1 VLWEKGAPRERD
13 GGAVQSR
20 REASMRGHALFG
32 ARRFTGLLCG
42 EFVFVEQAAEL
53 IAAPQ
58 AIKRNRLIGQRRF
71 AYRRWLR
78 ERWALAERAVRPV
91 RVVVRRVDV
100 DDALE
105 LAAAEDQQPVEAL
118 AAQAPDPAFCVR
130 SRPRRRPQWS
140 LDDTDTLG
148 AEDLIEDGLPD
159 VVLTRITFPTAHVTH
174 PIGIFLADGHGG
186 FKDGSSMWT
195 GPPTRTEFGRQ
206 IIIADFNGDHRNDI
220 FVADH
225 GYDAPPFP
233 GHPNALALSTPDGT
247 LVDASAN
254 LPPESGFSHS
264 AAAADVNGDGSVDLY
279 VGNLC
284 TACTDAPPE
293 ILLNDGTGH
302 FTRRADLL
310 PADLHDVDDH
320 HRYTR
325 SLFVDVNGDGAPDLV
340 LGADDHTMN
349 SRVLLNDGSGHFH
362 DAAAPLPPKAL
373 GPGSI
378 LISLATLDVNRDGKA
393 DLIAGFQNG
402 DFTGRRLQILVWD
415 GDGTFRD
422 ETADRL
428 PGQDS
433 GQGWPNAIRIADFNG
448 DGLPDFTVDVNI
460 FPIEDAPI
468 YLDDGTGVYHPVP
481 FGGNPGQFWSIVDA
495 NGDGHP
501 DIFSVLSGNPEQHF
515 LQVELVQPGA
525 PRGLR
530 AAGRRDGNHLSW
542 SSVAGL
548 DYEIWRGAGASG
560 KRKLIG
566 RTSGGSFIDPRAA
579 RGVTYIYVVRARNEA
594 GVGPFSVPVR
604 GRGL

>member
-1 VLWEKGAPRERD
+1 
-13 GGAVQSR
+13 
-20 REASMRGHALFG
+20 
-32 ARRFTGLLCG
+32 
-42 EFVFVEQAAEL
+42 
-53 IAAPQ
+53 
-58 AIKRNRLIGQRRF
+58 
-71 AYRRWLR
+71 
-78 ERWALAERAVRPV
+78 
-91 RVVVRRVDV
+91 
-100 DDALE
+100 
-105 LAAAEDQQPVEAL
+105 
-118 AAQAPDPAFCVR
+118 
-130 SRPRRRPQWS
+130 
-140 LDDTDTLG
+140 
-148 AEDLIEDGLPD
+148 
-159 VVLTRITFPTAHVTH
+159 
-174 PIGIFLADGHGG
+174 
-186 FKDGSSMWT
+186 
-195 GPPTRTEFGRQ
+195 
-206 IIIADFNGDHRNDI
+206 
-220 FVADH
+220 
-225 GYDAPPFP
+225 
-233 GHPNALALSTPDGT
+233 
-247 LVDASAN
+247 
-254 LPPESGFSHS
+254 
-264 AAAADVNGDGSVDLY
+264 
-279 VGNLC
+279 
-284 TACTDAPPE
+284 
-293 ILLNDGTGH
+293 
-302 FTRRADLL
+302 
-310 PADLHDVDDH
+310 
-320 HRYTR
+320 
-325 SLFVDVNGDGAPDLV
+325 
-340 LGADDHTMN
+340 
-349 SRVLLNDGSGHFH
+349 
-362 DAAAPLPPKAL
+362 
-373 GPGSI
+373 
-378 LISLATLDVNRDGKA
+378 LATLDVNRDGKA